1 MSMQDPIADMF
12 THIRNAQMV
21 GKATITMP
29 LSKLKLKVAEV
40 LKNEGYIEDCGVV
53 KDAEKP
59 TLFIDLKYYKG
70 QPVIEVDQADQP
82 SWFARL
88 YKKTTE
94 LPQVKN
100 GLGVAIVSTSK
111 GIMSD
116 RYARHLKLGGEVLC
130 YVS

>member
-21 GKATITMP
+21 GKSTITMP

-40 LKNEGYIEDCGVV
+40 LKKEGYIEDCGVV

-59 TLFIDLKYYKG
+59 TLFIDLKYYNG
-70 QPVIEVDQADQP
+70 QPVIELIKRISRP
-82 SWFARL
+82 GLRL
-88 YKKTTE
+88 YKKTTQ

-100 GLGVAIVSTSK
+100 GLGIAIVSTSK

-116 RYARHLKLGGEVLC
+116 RYARHLKLGGEILC

>member
-21 GKATITMP
+21 GKSTITMP

-40 LKNEGYIEDCGVV
+40 LKKEGYIEDCGVV

-59 TLFIDLKYYKG
+59 TLFIDLKYYNG
-70 QPVIEVDQADQP
+70 QPVIELIKRISRP
-82 SWFARL
+82 GLRL
-88 YKKTTE
+88 YKKTTQ

-100 GLGVAIVSTSK
+100 GLGIAIVSTSK
-111 GIMSD
+111 
-116 RYARHLKLGGEVLC
+116 RYYVRSLC
-130 YVS
+130 PPFKVRW

>member
-12 THIRNAQMV
+12 TQIRNAQMV
-21 GKATITMP
+21 GKETITMP
-29 LSKLKLKVAEV
+29 LSKLKLTSAEV
-40 LKNEGYIEDCGVV
+40 LKNEGYIEDYGVV

-59 TLFIDLKYYKG
+59 TLFIDLKYYDG
-70 QPVIEVDQADQP
+70 QPVIELIKRISRP
-82 SWFARL
+82 GLRI
-88 YKKTTE
+88 YKDKDK
-94 LPQVKN
+94 LPQIKN
-100 GLGVAIVSTSK
+100 GLGIAIISTSK

>member
-21 GKATITMP
+21 GKSTITMP

-40 LKNEGYIEDCGVV
+40 LKKEGYIEECGVV

-59 TLFIDLKYYKG
+59 TLFIDLKYYNG
-70 QPVIEVDQADQP
+70 QPVIELIKRISRP
-82 SWFARL
+82 GLRL
-88 YKKTTE
+88 YKKTTQ

-100 GLGVAIVSTSK
+100 GLGIAIVSTSK

-116 RYARHLKLGGEVLC
+116 RYARHLKLGGEILC

>member
-21 GKATITMP
+21 GKSTITMP

-59 TLFIDLKYYKG
+59 TLFIDLKYYNG
-70 QPVIEVDQADQP
+70 QPVIELIKRVSRP
-82 SWFARL
+82 GLRL
-88 YKKTTE
+88 YKKTTQ

-100 GLGVAIVSTSK
+100 GLGIAIVSTSK

-116 RYARHLKLGGEVLC
+116 RYARHLKLGGEILC

>member
-21 GKATITMP
+21 GKSTITMP

-40 LKNEGYIEDCGVV
+40 LQKEGYIEDCGVV

-59 TLFIDLKYYKG
+59 TLYIDLKYYNG
-70 QPVIEVDQADQP
+70 QPVIELIKRISRP
-82 SWFARL
+82 GLRL
-88 YKKTTE
+88 YKKTTQ

-100 GLGVAIVSTSK
+100 GLGIAIVSTSK

-116 RYARHLKLGGEVLC
+116 RYARHLKLGGEILC

>member
-21 GKATITMP
+21 GKYTITMP

-40 LKNEGYIEDCGVV
+40 LKKEGYIEDCGVV

-59 TLFIDLKYYKG
+59 TLFIDLKYYNG
-70 QPVIEVDQADQP
+70 QPVIELIKRISRP
-82 SWFARL
+82 GLRL
-88 YKKTTE
+88 YKKTTQ

-100 GLGVAIVSTSK
+100 GLGIAIVSTSK

-116 RYARHLKLGGEVLC
+116 RYARHLKLGGEILC